1 MKRIAA
7 GISGFFAAPDEVL
20 IDAGAGG
27 ERLAAHIR
35 LALFMCL
42 LLIPIV
48 SFSIIDEVPPE
59 LWIGSVG
66 AVGGFLVAALFVWL
80 AHRDRRFP
88 GVAFITSGFDITLVS
103 IVLAAFALAGRPQ
116 VAINSM
122 LLWPLYMMFILA
134 TCIRFDPRV
143 CLSAGVLAI
152 VQYAALFFWV
162 TATWDVTAP
171 EYADPLYGDT
181 VYGGINMTVQ
191 IGRGFLLVAATGL
204 ALGIVVRIR
213 NSIQASGTDVLT
225 GLWNRRYIDQRL
237 SAEVA
242 RAARQSSPLT
252 VVFLDL
258 DHFKSFND
266 RWGHGVG
273 DRVLKIVARLLVDES
288 REEDVVARW
297 GGEEFVVLLPDT
309 SGAGAAEHLRRVRL
323 KLAAT
328 PLPTGDHA
336 ARITLSGGIAE
347 FPADAASPAALIAA
361 ADRRL
366 LAAKAAGRDRMVG
379 EG

>member
-1 MKRIAA
+1 MKRITA
-7 GISGFFAAPDEVL
+7 GISDFFAAPDEVL
-20 IDAGAGG
+20 IEAGAGG

-35 LALFMCL
+35 LALFACL
-42 LLIPIV
+42 SLIPIV
-48 SFSIIDEVPPE
+48 SFTVIDVVTPE
-59 LWIGSVG
+59 LWIGSAG
-66 AVGGFLVAALFVWL
+66 AVAGLLFASLFVWL
-80 AHRDRRFP
+80 ARRDRRFP
-88 GVAFITSGFDITLVS
+88 GIAFITSSFDVTLVS
-103 IVLAAFALAGRPQ
+103 VVLVAFAIAGRPQ

-122 LLWPLYMMFILA
+122 LLWPLYLLFILA

-152 VQYAALFFWV
+152 IQYGALFFWV
-162 TATWDVTAP
+162 TATWDLSAP
-171 EYADPLYGDT
+171 EYADPLYGG
-181 VYGGINMTVQ
+181 VNMTLQ
-191 IGRGFLLVAATGL
+191 IGRVFLLVAATGL
-204 ALGIVVRIR
+204 ALGIVVRSR

-225 GLWNRRYIDQRL
+225 GLWNRRYFDQRL

-242 RAARQSSPLT
+242 RAARQGRPLT
-252 VVFLDL
+252 IVFLDL
-258 DHFKSFND
+258 DRFKSFND

-297 GGEEFVVLLPDT
+297 GGEEIVVLLPDT
-309 SGAGAAEHLRRVRL
+309 SAAGAAEHLRRVRL
-323 KLAAT
+323 KLAET
-328 PLPTGDHA
+328 PLPTGDDA

-347 FPADAASPAALIAA
+347 YPTDAATPADLIAT